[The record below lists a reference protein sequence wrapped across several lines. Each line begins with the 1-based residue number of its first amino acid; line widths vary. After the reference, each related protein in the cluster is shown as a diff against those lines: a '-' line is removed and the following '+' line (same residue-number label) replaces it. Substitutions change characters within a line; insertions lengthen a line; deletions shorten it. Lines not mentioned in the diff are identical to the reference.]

1 MDFNKSRNTRFN
13 NLVNDNDRKNSFKS
27 SKRPKRNNT
36 PDNHGTGE
44 SRGTYL
50 APDKRGTLNR
60 PREGGMFLSR
70 KKEKEIKIIVPDTES
85 CELFPS
91 LNENDNKTDNNIL
104 QDQKSNLTV
113 SFSNIAAEKESAPI
127 PPKIINDEIKPGWVK
142 LFRGPNGEFMRE
154 YGPSVPEPEFFAR
167 MREYDQY
174 LAHKNLIETLERNSA
189 YNREMDPYY
198 DYHYPQYEDDYD
210 EEEEY
215 EEEEYEEYEEDD
227 YDSY

>member
-1 MDFNKSRNTRFN
+1 MDFNRSRNTRFN
-13 NLVNDNDRKNSFKS
+13 NLVNDDDRKNSFKS

-44 SRGTYL
+44 NRGTYL
-50 APDKRGTLNR
+50 APDKRGTINR
-60 PREGGMFLSR
+60 PRDGGLVLS
-70 KKEKEIKIIVPDTES
+70 KKKIKEKEIIVPDTQS

-91 LNENDNKTDNNIL
+91 LNENTQTNNTL
-104 QDQKSNLTV
+104 EDQKTNLTV

-167 MREYDQY
+167 MREYEQY

-198 DYHYPQYEDDYD
+198 DYHYPAYEDDYD

-215 EEEEYEEYEEDD
+215 EEEIYEEYEEDE